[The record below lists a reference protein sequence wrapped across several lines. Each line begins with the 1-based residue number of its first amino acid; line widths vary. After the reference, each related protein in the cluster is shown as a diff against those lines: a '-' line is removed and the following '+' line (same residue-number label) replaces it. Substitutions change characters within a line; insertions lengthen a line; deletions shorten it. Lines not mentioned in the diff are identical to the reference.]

1 MQVGD
6 YVRTKQ
12 GYIRQIKE
20 IYDHILYYV
29 NLDKSITM
37 ERYGKFEPITQLDRD
52 TIDEIIKSSPNII
65 DLIEVGDYVN
75 GYLVKDIDYAF
86 DDVVMNNKNARI
98 VPYIDCNKNN
108 YIDDIK
114 SIVTKEQFEEM
125 EYKI

>member
-1 MQVGD
+1 MEALEPNM
-6 YVRTKQ
+6 YVRTDEGIRKIIEDYDE
-12 GYIRQIKE
+12 GYE
-20 IYDHILYYV
+20 
-29 NLDKSITM
+29 LDKSLHYLYP
-37 ERYGKFEPITQLDRD
+37 EGHDLYKDDLEELD
-52 TIDEIIKSSPNII
+52 IKASHNII

-114 SIVTKEQFEEM
+114 SIVTKEQFESISYEV
-125 EYKI
+125 K